1 MPKVMSYKAGSIIFF
16 AGDKDERIFILQTGD
31 VVLLAVD
38 IVTGLEVKENVK
50 KGEFFGVKNSLVKAP
65 RTDTARAVT
74 DCQVVML
81 TVQEFEKSFSG
92 NKDVM
97 LKMMT
102 NFSRTLRSLHY
113 SVETLLKKTDSSGTR
128 EEGMYAIAKAF
139 FDTQR
144 YNSAV
149 FECEKILHDIPELVH
164 KDAIQQLLESARV
177 KAVSEEERNLY
188 TRPTGHVADETETRA
203 LKQFSL
209 PIFDRFTKK
218 YNSGEIILSEFTKA
232 KSFYFV
238 KSGEIFIE
246 KLING
251 SMKRFGVLRPGDIFG
266 EMELLEESTRQTTA
280 VAKGDVSC
288 LKFNRENFN
297 AVIVNNAAIVMNMLR
312 QICRRV
318 FEQRRDL
325 EILCIKDLGAR
336 LADIFLV
343 FVERQ
348 NAVGADEDDMKRTI
362 NVTLEDIAQVACLS
376 VNDARDELNKY
387 VSRNK
392 IAMYDDHI
400 VIQNIM
406 DMKRTVDSYHSNKE
420 DAEKKDAK

>member
-1 MPKVMSYKAGSIIFF
+1 MSYKAGSIIFF

-113 SVETLLKKTDSSGTR
+113 S
-128 EEGMYAIAKAF
+128 
-139 FDTQR
+139 
-144 YNSAV
+144 

-177 KAVSEEERNLY
+177 KAVSEEEKNLY

-218 YNSGEIILSEFTKA
+218 YTSGEIILSEFTKA

-312 QICRRV
+312 QICKRV